1 MCLSNLFSVFSILFQ
16 PIWGTLN
23 VIDLLLNEQK
33 IFYPVGY
40 IDIKRG
46 PKILNIPYL
55 GKYNKFL
62 KLIES
67 SNVLKLITLVK
78 FSKLNEL
85 NVLFIDPVAKISLS

>member
-1 MCLSNLFSVFSILFQ
+1 MKPILIFGGG
-16 PIWGTLN
+16 GTALN

-62 KLIES
+62 KLKKNTKIYMHFQQ
-67 SNVLKLITLVK
+67 LDLITKMILSYVK
-78 FSKLNEL
+78 KF
-85 NVLFIDPVAKISLS
+85 FFY